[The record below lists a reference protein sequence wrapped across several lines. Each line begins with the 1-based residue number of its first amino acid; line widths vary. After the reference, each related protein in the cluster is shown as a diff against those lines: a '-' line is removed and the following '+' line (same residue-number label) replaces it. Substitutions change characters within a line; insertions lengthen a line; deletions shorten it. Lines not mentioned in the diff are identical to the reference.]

1 MQYLHFPGRL
11 RWTGGATHPPR
22 HMFDDCIRTE
32 GTVIRTIRAGL
43 HLVALKNGKE
53 VTAHLSKSLAE
64 ASTTF
69 EDGTRVLLD
78 MTPFDFNQARI
89 EAALPERDGA
99 VADSSDSSETNGQ
112 K

>member
-1 MQYLHFPGRL
+1 
-11 RWTGGATHPPR
+11 
-22 HMFDDCIRTE
+22 MFDDSIRTE
-32 GTVIRTIRAGL
+32 GTVIRTIRPGL

-53 VTAHLSKSLAE
+53 VTAHLSKALAG
-64 ASTTF
+64 ASATF

-78 MTPFDFNQARI
+78 MTPFDFDQARI

-99 VADSSDSSETNGQ
+99 GADPSASSEATGQ